1 VTLIDQ
7 PLQHKHRIVLTH
19 ARDFWL
25 ARGAVVAVVALQLLL
40 VNDFSIGARW
50 VAPSIELLLLIPLS
64 LATAWVHKEVRRA
77 TVEEHFHFAGSL
89 RRNIR
94 RAALALTALITV
106 MNFVALFFL
115 VRALLG
121 GHAGNAKSLLID
133 AVNIWLTN
141 VIAFALW
148 YWGTDRGGPAGRGLG
163 VHTKADFLF
172 PNMTLPEGSGGAW
185 TPGFVDYLFVSF
197 TNATAFSPT
206 DTLPLS
212 ARAKL
217 LMMTEAGIS
226 LLTLALVAARA
237 VNILS

>member
-1 VTLIDQ
+1 MTLVDQ

-50 VAPSIELLLLIPLS
+50 LAPSIELLLLIPLS

-121 GHAGNAKSLLID
+121 GHAGNARSLLID

-148 YWGTDRGGPAGRGLG
+148 YWGADRGGPAGRGLG
-163 VHTKADFLF
+163 VHTRADFLF

-185 TPGFVDYLFVSF
+185 TPGFVDYLFLSF

-212 ARAKL
+212 GRAKL
-217 LMMTEAGIS
+217 LMMAEAGIS

>member
-1 VTLIDQ
+1 MTLIDQ
-7 PLQHKHRIVLTH
+7 PLQHRHRIVLTH

-25 ARGAVVAVVALQLLL
+25 ARGAVVAVVTLQLLL

-50 VAPSIELLLLIPLS
+50 LAPSIELLLLIPLS
-64 LATAWVHKEVRRA
+64 LATAWVHKEVKRA
-77 TVEEHFHFAGSL
+77 AVEEHFHFAGSL

-121 GHAGNAKSLLID
+121 GHAGNARSLLID

-185 TPGFVDYLFVSF
+185 TPGFVDYLFLSF

-217 LMMTEAGIS
+217 LMMAEAGIS